1 MVGPPFAQLNL
12 GSAVA
17 AAAAVT
23 CCRLSISCS
32 GWLDGSEAAD
42 VAVVVAIDPELDMEP
57 QCEKKDIWVAR
68 GNTRSIQLSSPDLG
82 TCRVKMIHLKIAIS
96 EDNSALLCPWLNCFL
111 SVFSCELIFWMI
123 FSTISEGRPEL
134 LEPAYIRAS
143 IL

>member
-17 AAAAVT
+17 AVAAAVT

-32 GWLDGSEAAD
+32 GWFDGSEAAD
-42 VAVVVAIDPELDMEP
+42 VAVVVAIDPELEMEP
-57 QCEKKDIWVAR
+57 QCEKKDIWVAQV
-68 GNTRSIQLSSPDLG
+68 QLSFPDLG
-82 TCRVKMIHLKIAIS
+82 TCVGQLKSYLIAIS
-96 EDNSALLCPWLNCFL
+96 EDNSALRCPWLNCRL

-134 LEPAYIRAS
+134 PEPAYIRRS
-143 IL
+143 TL